1 MTTMTYLVL
10 CLVFLAAAALIAG
23 AAAVVVA
30 RRKRAG
36 GRSPSDGLVKAAM
49 LAFLLL
55 FILTA
60 VFDNVMIAVGL
71 FSYAEEVISGLR
83 IGLAPVE
90 DFAYPLAA
98 VILLPALWLL
108 LEPLSSRRRHRD
120 R

>member
-10 CLVFLAAAALIAG
+10 CLAFLAAAALTAG
-23 AAAVVVA
+23 VAAVFCA
-30 RRKRAG
+30 RRTQTGRRNPAG
-36 GRSPSDGLVKAAM
+36 GLVKAAG
-49 LAFLLL
+49 LAFLVL

-60 VFDNVMIAVGL
+60 VFDNVMIAVQL
-71 FSYAEEVISGLR
+71 FNYAEDVISGLR

-108 LEPLSSRRRHRD
+108 LEPLSSRRRPRD